1 MESERVTPKSYP
13 TGLIDKDWSKRELF
27 FKSNSQRFLDAV
39 HDLEVRD
46 DDVWVVTLP
55 KCGTTWMQELVWL
68 LINDCN
74 FEAALA
80 KDLELRSPFVE
91 FNFNAHGDDSKVFAV
106 HDVDSPRVIKS
117 HLPLPLLPAQLWQ
130 KRHKVVY
137 VFRNPLDALVSRYY
151 HGVTYGHNYGKTL
164 AQFIEENLDTDATF
178 RNAIEHAHEFY
189 QLRHEPWLYYT
200 SFERMK
206 KDLRAV
212 VEDLCRFLNKPIVD
226 QPMDQLL
233 KHLSFEEMKK
243 NPTTN
248 HLWEISQ
255 VNHKDAGKEKH
266 NFVRRGKVNGY
277 KDELSGEQ
285 IEKANHYIQR
295 CLGEKAVTLDEL
307 LLLNDPK

>member
-1 MESERVTPKSYP
+1 MIV
-13 TGLIDKDWSKRELF
+13 
-27 FKSNSQRFLDAV
+27 
-39 HDLEVRD
+39 
-46 DDVWVVTLP
+46 
-55 KCGTTWMQELVWL
+55 
-68 LINDCN
+68 
-74 FEAALA
+74 
-80 KDLELRSPFVE
+80 
-91 FNFNAHGDDSKVFAV
+91 
-106 HDVDSPRVIKS
+106 
-117 HLPLPLLPAQLWQ
+117 
-130 KRHKVVY
+130 

-200 SFERMK
+200 SFERMNK
-206 KDLRAV
+206 NLRAV
-212 VEDLCRFLNKPIVD
+212 VEDLCRFLNTPIAD

-248 HLWEISQ
+248 HLWEILQ

-285 IEKANHYIQR
+285 IGKANHYIQR
-295 CLGEKAVTLDEL
+295 CLKEKAITLDEL
-307 LLLNDPK
+307 LLLNDPFA